1 MTPWTVN
8 FTLAKAIRA
17 GMLAR
22 ERKPGMSYVVKEL
35 SDEVSFFTAQFYW
48 EKSQFPKSLL
58 QDMVIDRAGK
68 HLDPRTMEFRA
79 LLKVVKNEKKKMRT
93 QLRAAA
99 VAEKRAARIAANER
113 VK

>member
-1 MTPWTVN
+1 
-8 FTLAKAIRA
+8 
-17 GMLAR
+17 
-22 ERKPGMSYVVKEL
+22 
-35 SDEVSFFTAQFYW
+35 
-48 EKSQFPKSLL
+48 
-58 QDMVIDRAGK
+58 MVIDRAGK